1 MLVIM
6 ISNKQI
12 RLIVTVSVF
21 MTICASAQGLNDF
34 LGTWTGVEDLESN
47 NNNYNNR
54 DISITIS
61 EGGDLE
67 DCLVYTSSS
76 DFLFNESLNWAYHY
90 FSINKNT
97 NEIVFHRRFI
107 TPVGLIGNQK
117 IRYQIMELTGS
128 EIVAEYY
135 SPDDNELHRLRVSQE
150 ILSVDMIQPKDF
162 YLGQNFPNPFNPST
176 KIKIEINK
184 SGNGSIKV
192 FNING
197 EIVKALFDGSF
208 SKGTHEF
215 EWDGTNNLGQPLSAG
230 TYIYRFNMDGLSQS
244 QKMVLLK

>member
-107 TPVGLIGNQK
+107 TPVG
-117 IRYQIMELTGS
+117 
-128 EIVAEYY
+128 
-135 SPDDNELHRLRVSQE
+135 
-150 ILSVDMIQPKDF
+150 
-162 YLGQNFPNPFNPST
+162 
-176 KIKIEINK
+176 
-184 SGNGSIKV
+184 
-192 FNING
+192 
-197 EIVKALFDGSF
+197 
-208 SKGTHEF
+208 
-215 EWDGTNNLGQPLSAG
+215 
-230 TYIYRFNMDGLSQS
+230 
-244 QKMVLLK
+244 